1 MDLTF
6 SRDEKWIYGT
16 LRNKKGIVT
25 LKAYSSKD
33 FTEMYSF
40 KPLAIEHG
48 NYYKI
53 FQSKHFEI
61 LHIDY

>member
-53 FQSKHFEI
+53 F
-61 LHIDY
+61 